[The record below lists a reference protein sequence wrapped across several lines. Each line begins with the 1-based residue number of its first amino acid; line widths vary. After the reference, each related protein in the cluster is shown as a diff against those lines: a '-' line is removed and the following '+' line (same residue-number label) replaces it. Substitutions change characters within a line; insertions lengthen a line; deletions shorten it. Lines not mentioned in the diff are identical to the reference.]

1 LIAGAALGY
10 LSLTFLLAF
19 VVIAV
24 LVGAVLSVS
33 ALALE
38 EFNFRRY
45 HRGPEAARLLAM
57 ALAENL
63 GYRQLLT
70 AWRVLADVARGRRG
84 WGEMRRRG
92 LGYAPARGTS
102 RGR

>member
-1 LIAGAALGY
+1 MIG
-10 LSLTFLLAF
+10 
-19 VVIAV
+19 
-24 LVGAVLSVS
+24 GAVLSVS

-45 HRGPEAARLLAM
+45 HRGREAARLLVM

-70 AWRVLADVARGRRG
+70 AWRVLGLVDVARRRRG

-92 LGYAPARGTS
+92 LGYAPARGES